1 MDTKKYDDTYDFL
14 SDNGFLNDSEMYIES
29 AENHQ
34 LETVDKR
41 DDLLQRM
48 SEFEDDILT
57 PLYRFVCAVAFAVA
71 FMCRFA
77 SLIILATPLPSVL
90 GGTDNIKK
98 AGILF
103 LIIGVMSLLGWI
115 KNGVGLS
122 TARIIY
128 LSRKKL
134 MYGRTAYTLDFNCKV
149 VPVKIIDLSWSEDKA
164 LLICR
169 FKNVAKEYDDWR
181 GRKLNSDEVFPTQ
194 QAATSAAADIKL
206 KRRSALYPILGDK
219 TEIFLNSSMLNEY
232 ADLFYLNYKIKSCDA
247 GDSNDI
253 SFRDF
258 LMNKESLSAFCEFV
272 DRQKKKEKKEADRL
286 KSKEIAEEK
295 TIDSFMKNHFKT
307 ENGVDL

>member
-1 MDTKKYDDTYDFL
+1 MDTKKYDYTYDFL
-14 SDNGFLNDSEMYIES
+14 SDNGFFNDSNRIES
-29 AENHQ
+29 AESHQ

-41 DDLLQRM
+41 ENLLQRM

-57 PLYRFVCAVAFAVA
+57 PLYSFVCAFAFVC
-71 FMCRFA
+71 MFA
-77 SLIILATPLPSVL
+77 SLMILETPFADIF
-90 GGTDNIKK
+90 GGTDNTKK

-194 QAATSAAADIKL
+194 QSATSAAADIKL

-232 ADLFYLNYKIKSCDA
+232 ADLFYLNYKIKSCDT
-247 GDSNDI
+247 GDSNST

-272 DRQKKKEKKEADRL
+272 DRQKKKQKKEADKL

-295 TIDSFMKNHFKT
+295 TIDAFMKNHFKS
-307 ENGVDL
+307 EDGADL

>member
-1 MDTKKYDDTYDFL
+1 MDTKKYDYTYDFL
-14 SDNGFLNDSEMYIES
+14 SDNGFFNDSDRIES

-41 DDLLQRM
+41 DDLLQHM

-57 PLYRFVCAVAFAVA
+57 PLYSFMCVFSFVC
-71 FMCRFA
+71 MFA
-77 SLIILATPLPSVL
+77 SLMILGTPLPDL
-90 GGTDNIKK
+90 FDCTENDIKK
-98 AGILF
+98 VSILF

-272 DRQKKKEKKEADRL
+272 DRQKKKEKKEADKL

-295 TIDSFMKNHFKT
+295 TIDAFMKNHFKS
-307 ENGVDL
+307 EDGADL

>member
-1 MDTKKYDDTYDFL
+1 MDTKKYDYTYDFL
-14 SDNGFLNDSEMYIES
+14 SDNGFFNDSDRIES

-41 DDLLQRM
+41 ENLLQRM

-57 PLYRFVCAVAFAVA
+57 PLYSFVCAFAFVC
-71 FMCRFA
+71 MFA
-77 SLIILATPLPSVL
+77 SLMILETPFADIF
-90 GGTDNIKK
+90 GGTDNTKK

-181 GRKLNSDEVFPTQ
+181 GREFSSEEVFPTP
-194 QAATSAAADIKL
+194 QAATSAAADVRL
-206 KRRSALYPILGDK
+206 KRRAALYPILGDK

-232 ADLFYLNYKIKSCDA
+232 ADLFYLNYKIKSCYT

-295 TIDSFMKNHFKT
+295 TIDSFMKNNFKS
-307 ENGVDL
+307 EDGADLI